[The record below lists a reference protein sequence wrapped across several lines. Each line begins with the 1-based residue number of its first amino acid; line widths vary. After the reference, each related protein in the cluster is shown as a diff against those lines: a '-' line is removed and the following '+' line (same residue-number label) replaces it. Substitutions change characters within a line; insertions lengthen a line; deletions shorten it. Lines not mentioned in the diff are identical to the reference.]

1 MVCTIFGRSTDMKKV
16 IYCAAADRGDI
27 DDLIFADCEYTVSQ
41 R

>member
-1 MVCTIFGRSTDMKKV
+1 MKNTIHCS
-16 IYCAAADRGDI
+16 AADRGDI

>member
-1 MVCTIFGRSTDMKKV
+1 MVCTIFGRSTDMKNT
-16 IYCAAADRGDI
+16 IPCAAADRGDI

>member
-1 MVCTIFGRSTDMKKV
+1 MKNTIPCV
-16 IYCAAADRGDI
+16 AADRGDI